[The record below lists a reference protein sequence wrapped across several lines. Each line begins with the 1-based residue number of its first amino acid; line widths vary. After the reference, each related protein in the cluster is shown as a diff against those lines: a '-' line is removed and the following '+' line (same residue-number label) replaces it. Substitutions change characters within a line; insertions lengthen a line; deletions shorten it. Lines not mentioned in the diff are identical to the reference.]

1 MPKEKQKSVSVK
13 FPADTIDWIE
23 EERARARPILPA
35 SEVVRREFEKGRSG
49 TALEAPVD
57 MAKIEADVSFVLLG
71 RDPEKAIREA
81 SEEDAATTQEA
92 ASDPVRRAVEAERE
106 ACALAALDEIKGKHP
121 QDYHR
126 EIGTASRIAKRI
138 RARAEVRR
146 G

>member
-1 MPKEKQKSVSVK
+1 MSDQSRDPDYRRSIVASM
-13 FPADTIDWIE
+13 
-23 EERARARPILPA
+23 RARAADILRDA
-35 SEVVRREFEKGRSG
+35 AE
-49 TALEAPVD
+49 LERTIEPVD
-57 MAKIEADVSFVLLG
+57 MAKIE
-71 RDPEKAIREA
+71 
-81 SEEDAATTQEA
+81 ED
-92 ASDPVRRAVEAERE
+92 VRRAVEAERE